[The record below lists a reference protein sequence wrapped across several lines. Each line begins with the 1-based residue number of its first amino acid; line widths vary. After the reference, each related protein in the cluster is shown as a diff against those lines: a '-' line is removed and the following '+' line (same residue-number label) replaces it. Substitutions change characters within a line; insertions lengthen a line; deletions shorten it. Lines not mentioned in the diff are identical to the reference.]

1 MFKKVIAIG
10 LSVILSLSCMA
21 CGGKQEEVVV
31 YTAVD
36 QVFADEIFA
45 MFEEETGIKVKAVY
59 DTEANKTTGLTNRI
73 VAEAEQPVCD
83 VFWNNEFI
91 QTINLEKEGMLQAYV
106 SSEAETIPAFYKAEN
121 GTWTAFGGRARVFL
135 VNTDLLSEQEYPQ
148 TIYDFVNGK
157 YEGDQLAI
165 AYPMFGTTR
174 TMAAAIYAQLGEE
187 EAREYFQTMADTG
200 VQVVDGN
207 SVTKDMAATGQVAIG
222 FTDTDDAKEAISDG
236 APVVMVFPDQQE
248 DAMGTL
254 MTPSTVAMIKDAPN
268 QDNAK
273 KFIDFV
279 LSEKVERKLV
289 EMNFFDICCRD
300 DASSSGIKGMSL
312 NLEEIYNYLDIASED
327 MEEIFSTAQ

>member
-1 MFKKVIAIG
+1 MFKKIIAIG
-10 LSVILSLSCMA
+10 LGMVLSLSCLA
-21 CGGKQEEVVV
+21 CGKKQEEVVV

-36 QVFADEIFA
+36 QVYADEIFA

-73 VAEAEQPVCD
+73 IAEAEQPVCD

-91 QTINLEKEGMLQAYV
+91 QTIDLEKKGMLQEYV
-106 SSEAETIPAFYKAEN
+106 SPETETIPDYYESEN
-121 GTWTAFGGRARVFL
+121 GTWAAIGGRARVLL
-135 VNTDLLSEQEYPQ
+135 VNTDLLKEENYPE

-157 YEGDQLAI
+157 YEGSQLAI

-174 TMAAAIYAQLGEE
+174 TMAAAIYAYLGEE
-187 EAREYFQTMADTG
+187 AAREYFQAMADRG

-222 FTDTDDAKEAISDG
+222 FTDTDDAKDAISDG

-248 DAMGTL
+248 DGMGTL
-254 MTPSTVAMIKDAPN
+254 MTPCTVAMIKDAPN
-268 QDNAK
+268 QDTAK
-273 KFIDFV
+273 IFIDFV

-300 DASSSGIKGMSL
+300 DASDSGIKGMSL
-312 NLEEIYNYLDIASED
+312 NLEEIYNYLEIASED